1 MTLKAVVIAVAFLGI
16 IYTTW
21 RLCRRSRTGMTNK
34 LKEHLI
40 RCEKAM
46 QSAKPIL
53 AKHGFADDHRTVTVI
68 GFI

>member
-1 MTLKAVVIAVAFLGI
+1 
-16 IYTTW
+16 
-21 RLCRRSRTGMTNK
+21 MTNK

-68 GFI
+68 GFISVLVEH